1 MNVYFAK
8 SKKRYA
14 EDGVQIG
21 IVRHLRMKGF
31 LCTSQGAGLIKSMR
45 TQLTANRLGYLKGS
59 PDVIVWIR
67 GGTLNIECKAPKEM
81 KCSEKT
87 GKLIV
92 ANSGGRQS
100 DTQKEFEEQITKIPG
115 HHYIVAK
122 DVQDVSRYIEANG
135 IQPA

>member
-1 MNVYFAK
+1 MSAYLGKNR
-8 SKKRYA
+8 KRYA

-21 IVRHLRMKGF
+21 IVRYLRLNGF

-81 KCSEKT
+81 KYSIKT
-87 GKLIV
+87 GKMVV
-92 ANSGGRQS
+92 ANAGGRQS
-100 DTQKEFEEQITKIPG
+100 DTQKEFQENIGKIPG

>member
-1 MNVYFAK
+1 MR
-8 SKKRYA
+8 KRYA

-87 GKLIV
+87 GRLIV

-100 DTQKEFEEQITKIPG
+100 DTQKQFQEKICLLSIDTL
-115 HHYIVAK
+115 IVG
-122 DVQDVSRYIEANG
+122 VV
-135 IQPA
+135 